1 MARFR
6 RPCWRLGTGATR
18 TLAAARLALLVVA
31 AVAMPTQ
38 SAESDAERELDDLT
52 DRLNALDT
60 WLDDAG
66 KRLADQQR
74 ELANADRRI
83 ADFAKRIRDLS
94 KDVDETET
102 TLAGLNIEQERLA
115 EDGRRQAVRIADHL
129 RRAWKVSQGEAM
141 KTLLNQEDA
150 AAADRMVR
158 YHGYFAKMA
167 AQAIAGYGDTLA
179 ALRTTEQAVR
189 GKRQTLTTSQRA
201 LTADRAALVAE
212 RSKRRELM
220 AGLAADVSSKET
232 ERRQLEE
239 SRRRLQ
245 QLVEELARKAVA
257 QPEQPTPLGKGT
269 LPWPVRGD
277 LHKRFGQARAGGR
290 MRWQGLYILAPTGT
304 TVRAVA
310 AGTVVFADWLRGFGL
325 LAIVDHGG
333 SRLSLYGY
341 ADALYKRTGERIE
354 GGETI
359 ATVGQSGGQ
368 PEVGLYFEIRQAGAP
383 IDPLDWLRP

>member
-1 MARFR
+1 MARLR
-6 RPCWRLGTGATR
+6 REDWRLGPGAKRTR
-18 TLAAARLALLVVA
+18 PAAIGLALLVVA
-31 AVAMPTQ
+31 AALPMQ
-38 SAESDAERELDDLT
+38 GADAARELDDLT

-66 KRLADQQR
+66 KRLANQQR

-94 KDVDETET
+94 QGVAETEA
-102 TLAGLNIEQERLA
+102 TLANLNVQRERLA
-115 EDGRRQAVRIADHL
+115 EDGRRQAAHVADHL

-179 ALRTTEQAVR
+179 ALRTTEAAVR
-189 GKRQTLTTSQRA
+189 GKRESLTASRRA
-201 LTADRAALVAE
+201 LTADRATLVAE
-212 RSKRRELM
+212 RGKRRELM

-245 QLVEELARKAVA
+245 QLVEELARQPAPQPQQPAV
-257 QPEQPTPLGKGT
+257 LGKGV

-304 TVRAVA
+304 PVQAVA

-325 LAIVDHGG
+325 LAIVDHGD

-341 ADALYKRTGERIE
+341 ADALYKRTGDRIE

-368 PEVGLYFEIRQAGAP
+368 PEVGLYFEIRQAGTP
-383 IDPLDWLRP
+383 IDPLDWLSP